1 VLTNVNSHALPAE
14 YNPAMLGK
22 RQRISTADL
31 TSGPITRSLFRLAW
45 PVVLAN
51 LLQTSY
57 SFVNML
63 WLGRLGKSAVAAP
76 TISWPLV
83 FLMMSIGGGL
93 TVAGTALVAQYTG
106 ARRPEEANEAA
117 GQVVAFVAILAAALA
132 AVGVLAARPLMLLM
146 GAGPDLLRDATT
158 YLRVTYAGL
167 PALFGTYVVT
177 ALLNGVGDTFT
188 PMVLMGLSVVAN
200 VGLDW
205 LLIFKHGS
213 FPGWGVAGAAAASVF
228 CQAGVTAVGMYLLFS
243 GRLRVHIRPRHLRL
257 RWKRVKEIVAIGL
270 PSSVG
275 QSGTA
280 LGFAVMMGTLARFGT
295 AVVGAF
301 GIGNRIISVALMPAT
316 GLGQAT
322 AAMVGQ
328 NLGAEKPDRAQRA
341 AWTGMVISAGFLV
354 VASAFVYVLRGSLV
368 RLFIADAE
376 VVQLGAPMFSVTAL
390 AFPFMA
396 ILQVIIGTYQ
406 GSGHTFYSMFFD
418 LFRLWGLRVPLVY
431 LLGFTLNMGASG
443 VWWSM
448 PLSNAGTA
456 VLALGFFLTGNWKH
470 RVIKEAPLPV
480 EATVEEGIPLQR

>member
-1 VLTNVNSHALPAE
+1 
-14 YNPAMLGK
+14 
-22 RQRISTADL
+22 
-31 TSGPITRSLFRLAW
+31 
-45 PVVLAN
+45 
-51 LLQTSY
+51 
-57 SFVNML
+57 
-63 WLGRLGKSAVAAP
+63 
-76 TISWPLV
+76 
-83 FLMMSIGGGL
+83 
-93 TVAGTALVAQYTG
+93 
-106 ARRPEEANEAA
+106 
-117 GQVVAFVAILAAALA
+117 
-132 AVGVLAARPLMLLM
+132 
-146 GAGPDLLRDATT
+146 
-158 YLRVTYAGL
+158 
-167 PALFGTYVVT
+167 
-177 ALLNGVGDTFT
+177 
-188 PMVLMGLSVVAN
+188 
-200 VGLDW
+200 
-205 LLIFKHGS
+205 
-213 FPGWGVAGAAAASVF
+213 
-228 CQAGVTAVGMYLLFS
+228 
-243 GRLRVHIRPRHLRL
+243 
-257 RWKRVKEIVAIGL
+257 
-270 PSSVG
+270 
-275 QSGTA
+275 
-280 LGFAVMMGTLARFGT
+280 
-295 AVVGAF
+295 
-301 GIGNRIISVALMPAT
+301 
-316 GLGQAT
+316 
-322 AAMVGQ
+322 MVGQ